1 MVVKRTIAEI
11 ALIIAFMVSLGVN
24 VSLNDT
30 GELID
35 EGYIPY
41 SCDKDTVPDMMC
53 YKLSRVND
61 AGIQRNCYYNRDK
74 TRSYKLCSTGWERI
88 EPIVECPVSEECPT
102 PICEDNMAS
111 CPYCPSCPKITCP
124 TCPSS
129 GTSSSSSTCPTCP
142 VIGDCGNVMVLA
154 YTDKGKYFCN
164 GIGVDQTC
172 THESDLSQEDLLWL
186 GW

>member
-1 MVVKRTIAEI
+1 MVVKRTIVEI
-11 ALIIAFMVSLGVN
+11 ALILAFMVSLGVN

-30 GELID
+30 GELVD

-74 TRSYKLCSTGWERI
+74 TRSYKVCSTGWERI
-88 EPIVECPVSEECPT
+88 EPTIECPLPTCPEQECVDNYTPCPT
-102 PICEDNMAS
+102 
-111 CPYCPSCPKITCP
+111 CPSCPKITCP
-124 TCPSS
+124 SCPSTS
-129 GTSSSSSTCPTCP
+129 CSSSCPVCSTCPLP
-142 VIGDCGNVMVLA
+142 DDCGDVLVLA
-154 YTDKGKYFCN
+154 YTDDGKYFCN
-164 GIGVDQTC
+164 GIGYGQIC
-172 THESDLSQEDLLWL
+172 IHEGDLSEEDLAWL